1 MLFGSDNEANFQAS
15 LKFSWRAKDYKKVKY
30 GLYIQI
36 YRRIYTFFFFIEL
49 GFRSFVFT

>member
-15 LKFSWRAKDYKKVKY
+15 LKFIWRAKDYKKVKY

-36 YRRIYTFFFFIEL
+36 YRRIYTFFFLLHLVSDHF
-49 GFRSFVFT
+49 FFV